1 MFLVNYPEVKE
12 ESKMPVFVRGIGMS
26 YTQDSVAR
34 PSLVYPQILY
44 SVRGTGLIT
53 IDGKT
58 WEVPERT
65 GFYLNKGVE
74 YHYRPKADTWTVNW
88 VAIDFGMEAARN
100 MLFCGARFIMT
111 SYRYPER
118 LDSIFKEIYNSL
130 TVDPAYG
137 NMKASGELYRFL
149 IEYNRQISEIPE
161 VTEKSNR
168 IINRIIDYINEH
180 YNEDI
185 SLEMLCEAAGGLSEQ
200 YLCRLFKQNIGMRP
214 IEYILKKRIGIARS
228 YLEKTDL
235 PINDI
240 AQLTGF
246 NNTSYF
252 YRNFK
257 KFTGTSPLSYRQ
269 TALGIRSSRNADIA
283 RDDEE
288 RLI

>member
-1 MFLVNYPEVKE
+1 MFLVNYPEVKDE
-12 ESKMPVFVRGIGMS
+12 AKLPVFVRGIGVE
-26 YTQDSVAR
+26 YAQNSVAR

-44 SVRGTGLIT
+44 SVKGIGLIT

-58 WEVPERT
+58 FEIPEKT
-65 GFYLNKGVE
+65 GFFLNKGIE
-74 YHYRPKADTWTVNW
+74 YHYRPKGQEWIVNW
-88 VAIDFGMEAARN
+88 VAFDFGVPGIEN
-100 MLFCGARFIMT
+100 MLFLNSRFVLT
-111 SYRYPER
+111 AYKTPEK
-118 LDSIFKEIYNSL
+118 LDILFRDIYNAL
-130 TVDPAYG
+130 TLDPAYG
-137 NMKASGELYRFL
+137 NMRASGELYRFL
-149 IEYNRQISEIPE
+149 LEYNRQIAEIPE

-168 IINRIIDYINEH
+168 VINRIVDFINEH
-180 YNEDI
+180 YSEEI

-228 YLEKTDL
+228 YLEKTDM

-240 AQLTGF
+240 AQMTGF

-269 TALGIRSSRNADIA
+269 SALGIKHEDGEDGVKIEK
-283 RDDEE
+283 DW
-288 RLI
+288 L

>member
-1 MFLVNYPEVKE
+1 MFLVNYPEIKE
-12 ESKMPVFVRGIGMS
+12 ESKLPVFVRGIGMG

-44 SVRGTGLIT
+44 SVKGTGLIT

-58 WEVPERT
+58 YEVPEKT

-74 YHYRPKADTWTVNW
+74 YHYRPKGDTWTVNW
-88 VAIDFGMEAARN
+88 VAVDFGMQEAKE
-100 MLFCGARFIMT
+100 MLFFGSRFILT
-111 SYRYPER
+111 SYKYPDK
-118 LDSIFKEIYNSL
+118 LDVIFKDIYNAL
-130 TVDPAYG
+130 AVDPAYG
-137 NMKASGELYRFL
+137 NMKASAELYRFA
-149 IEYNRQISEIPE
+149 IEYNRQIAEIPE

-168 IINRIIDYINEH
+168 VINRIIDYINEH
-180 YNEDI
+180 YSEDI
-185 SLEMLCEAAGGLSEQ
+185 SLDMLCEAAGGLSEQ

-269 TALGIRSSRNADIA
+269 TALGIRTEAA
-283 RDDEE
+283 EMAEE
-288 RLI
+288 NVQ